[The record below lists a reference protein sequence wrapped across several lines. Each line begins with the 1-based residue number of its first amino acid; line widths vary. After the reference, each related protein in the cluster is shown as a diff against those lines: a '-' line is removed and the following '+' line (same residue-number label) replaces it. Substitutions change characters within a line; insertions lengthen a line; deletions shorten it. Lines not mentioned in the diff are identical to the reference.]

1 MIIMGTNKY
10 TAAFFHY
17 STLYPLIPLF
27 VFVAILVVGVC
38 SLEEG
43 VVTAGDQYTL
53 QCNISRLAPT
63 PNNTVLEVMW
73 FDNNND
79 LVSSGTAYSVSDIS
93 NTNAAY
99 LTSTLTFLRLTT
111 SQGGLY
117 SCVANVTIVIGQ
129 QIISTFP
136 VRVSSESS

>member
-1 MIIMGTNKY
+1 M
-10 TAAFFHY
+10 
-17 STLYPLIPLF
+17 
-27 VFVAILVVGVC
+27 VGVS

-53 QCNISRLAPT
+53 QCDISHRPT

-73 FDNNND
+73 LDNNND
-79 LVSSGTAYSVSDIS
+79 LISSGTTYTVSDTS
-93 NTNAAY
+93 NTNASY
-99 LTSTLTFLRLTT
+99 LTSSLTFLRLTT

-117 SCVANVTIVIGQ
+117 SCVVNVTIVIGQ

-136 VRVSSESS
+136 VRVSSESSTSCMGLSFPLV